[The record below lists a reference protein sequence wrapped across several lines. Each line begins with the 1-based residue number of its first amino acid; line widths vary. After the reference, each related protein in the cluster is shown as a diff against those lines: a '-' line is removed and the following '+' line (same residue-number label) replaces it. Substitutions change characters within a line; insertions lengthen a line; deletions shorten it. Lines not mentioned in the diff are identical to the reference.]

1 MSEKDFTVEILE
13 EIKDKCEY
21 IREKM
26 AVDIAIKKFQKD
38 TTRWVFWKING
49 NYPMCEKCRAVFD
62 YGAYS
67 ECFVEEAKFCPNCG
81 TKLEGGEDD

>member
-1 MSEKDFTVEILE
+1 MSNYIVETLE

-26 AVDIAIKKFQKD
+26 AVDIAIKKIQKD

-67 ECFVEEAKFCPNCG
+67 ECFVDEANFCPNCG
-81 TKLEGGEDD
+81 KEVEHEQT